1 MKYVPHTFEPQK
13 ASRLNQIWRT
23 YQGLLIASLAFLVGL
38 LLVIAFAT
46 RINTVQHE
54 IDHLIS
60 SDRDAGL
67 WTATQIQTELLEFQ
81 RLAQEA
87 KFNPKSLEDDIRAD
101 FDIVYSRLSQA
112 LDSNIASA
120 FHKDEKNST
129 IPADMIRYRDLM
141 ADIVDMHEELGSDEL
156 NDLIGLAKEAEV
168 LWKKSISVVLQDAR
182 GYKVSVRE
190 RAAETLRSV
199 ENTLWLAV
207 FISVALT
214 ILTVIL
220 FVFRKNYKE
229 IRRNTLIDT
238 LTGCASR
245 RGLDEALTNTFSKIN
260 GGFSV
265 AIADINNLKE
275 INDQYGHQVGDRAI
289 QIVGSA
295 LRKITRGIDC
305 PARVGGDEFVI
316 LLDATAEQAEGV
328 MQRAQEFLAQRNGSE
343 SLDLPPIEIS
353 VGVAHCGDF
362 LNIDEAISLADQR
375 MYRQKRAVRKS
386 SVSNLSVGAE

>member
-54 IDHLIS
+54 IDYLIS

-112 LDSNIASA
+112 LDPNIASA

-141 ADIVDMHEELGSDEL
+141 ADIVDTHEELGSDEL
-156 NDLIGLAKEAEV
+156 NDLIGLAKEA
-168 LWKKSISVVLQDAR
+168 
-182 GYKVSVRE
+182 
-190 RAAETLRSV
+190 
-199 ENTLWLAV
+199 
-207 FISVALT
+207 
-214 ILTVIL
+214 
-220 FVFRKNYKE
+220 
-229 IRRNTLIDT
+229 
-238 LTGCASR
+238 
-245 RGLDEALTNTFSKIN
+245 
-260 GGFSV
+260 
-265 AIADINNLKE
+265 
-275 INDQYGHQVGDRAI
+275 
-289 QIVGSA
+289 
-295 LRKITRGIDC
+295 
-305 PARVGGDEFVI
+305 
-316 LLDATAEQAEGV
+316 
-328 MQRAQEFLAQRNGSE
+328 
-343 SLDLPPIEIS
+343 
-353 VGVAHCGDF
+353 
-362 LNIDEAISLADQR
+362 
-375 MYRQKRAVRKS
+375 
-386 SVSNLSVGAE
+386 